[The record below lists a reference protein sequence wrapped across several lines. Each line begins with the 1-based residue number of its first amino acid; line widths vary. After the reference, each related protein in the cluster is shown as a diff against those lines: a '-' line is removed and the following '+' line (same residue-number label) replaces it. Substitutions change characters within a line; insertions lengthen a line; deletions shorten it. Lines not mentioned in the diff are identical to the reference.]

1 MIIHEATHARLDKA
15 GHRYKGEQRE
25 QIERACVD
33 AEISFAERI
42 PGTEDS
48 VKSVQRLLET
58 RWWET
63 ERNAEHAVDELMARS
78 IPAWL
83 AKRIVSR
90 SLPRASR
97 AIR

>member
-1 MIIHEATHARLDKA
+1 
-15 GHRYKGEQRE
+15 
-25 QIERACVD
+25 
-33 AEISFAERI
+33 
-42 PGTEDS
+42 
-48 VKSVQRLLET
+48 VQRLLET

-63 ERNAEHAVDELMARS
+63 ERNAEHAVDELMARG

-83 AKRIVSR
+83 ARRIVSR